1 MNDVKES
8 LIGNKFG
15 YAEMYEW
22 YSVPDADI
30 CPFGRLVQF
39 NSELPF
45 TIEFATNYKKII
57 GVSTINSVEKSDE
70 PKYWPYRYL
79 FNEYGDIYLEK
90 KIIASASKEYD
101 ELEEIS
107 YIKTSKEEVLT
118 PIVNKNYDP
127 DKKYIV
133 RSHRNEW
140 CQVTLL
146 GKAIIEDNGE
156 CKAGEYCTLYSGNDR
171 EKIGTVVPAKEDDEF
186 KLYVMNR
193 VSNKTILVFFK

>member
-1 MNDVKES
+1 MYLDYLVDVPKVKAKITFRS
-8 LIGNKFG
+8 KGN
-15 YAEMYEW
+15 A
-22 YSVPDADI
+22 
-30 CPFGRLVQF
+30 
-39 NSELPF
+39 
-45 TIEFATNYKKII
+45 
-57 GVSTINSVEKSDE
+57 
-70 PKYWPYRYL
+70 RYV
-79 FNEYGDIYLEK
+79 YY
-90 KIIASASKEYD
+90 EYD
-101 ELEEIS
+101 RI
-107 YIKTSKEEVLT
+107 
-118 PIVNKNYDP
+118 YDP

-156 CKAGEYCTLYSGNDR
+156 CKAGEYCTLYSGNDI